1 MTPKNTEGSESEVRS
16 PASVLFGVIWRVWR
30 IISFRHWGRQ
40 NDRVKKSSQN
50 AMNFAYSIAD
60 FTDFAPSDAPN

>member
-1 MTPKNTEGSESEVRS
+1 MTPKNAKRSESEVRS

-40 NDRVKKSSQN
+40 NGRVKKSSQSTTN
-50 AMNFAYSIAD
+50 LHDSIAD
-60 FTDFAPSDAPN
+60 SGKDFV

>member
-1 MTPKNTEGSESEVRS
+1 L
-16 PASVLFGVIWRVWR
+16 ASFGVVWR

-50 AMNFAYSIAD
+50 AMNFAYSFAD